1 MVFSYSGFLVEN
13 KIVNGHSY
21 RLVKRLVLNTVYL
34 VLNMVYLVLNK
45 VHLVLNMVYLVLYP

>member
-34 VLNMVYLVLNK
+34 VLNMVYLVLN
-45 VHLVLNMVYLVLYP
+45 MVYLVLYP